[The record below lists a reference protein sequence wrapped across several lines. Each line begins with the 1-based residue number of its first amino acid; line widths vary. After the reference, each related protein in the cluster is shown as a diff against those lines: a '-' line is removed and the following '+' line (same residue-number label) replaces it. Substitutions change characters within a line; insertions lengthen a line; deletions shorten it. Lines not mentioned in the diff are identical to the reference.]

1 MADTIQVKFKVMK
14 DGSLKAVGKDA
25 DRAAA
30 GLDKASNA
38 SANYNRKQ
46 KGVAGAT
53 SNSTKAFS
61 KMSGG
66 ITGGLVPAYA
76 TLAANVFALSA
87 AFGLLSRNDAIGK
100 LNEGLIFTGNAAGKN
115 LTMVADKLKDITD
128 NAISAEAAM
137 RATAVGV
144 SAGFSEGQLES
155 LTKVAKGASLALGRD
170 MGDAMDRLIRGAAKL
185 EPEILDELGIMVR
198 LDDAT
203 KKYADS
209 VNKNVKELTQFERR
223 MAFTNAVI
231 ADGTS
236 KFQDIA
242 KEIEASPYSQLS
254 AAFSDLTK
262 TGVQFLNK
270 FLTPLIS
277 FLANNSTAL
286 ATVILALGAS
296 ISSTLLS
303 SLGEMAAGSAAAAKQ
318 TANLAKVSLNT
329 LKPLDHM
336 AKGFNSLAGK
346 VDLTDKELKK
356 MANSAKL
363 TVNMMNKGNPK
374 LAQAVATRGQLTRA
388 IHLNTM
394 ALNKE
399 AAATAFSMIE
409 THGLSAAY
417 KAHSAVLA
425 QNRLS
430 TAAATVGQ
438 NLYTSAIIRTRGA
451 LFALA
456 TTAKFAGAALLTAMP
471 YLMAF
476 MVIASLIGPLI
487 MGLFSETEDKLS
499 KQLEDNTE
507 RLDKFNDVVA
517 QYGRS
522 INKANNASD
531 AWYRTLK
538 PLAGLFGQI
547 KSLIG
552 DTALAAE
559 TDRIIA
565 NAKARERLIAANKA
579 LSKSQT
585 RPTGNGFA
593 PGVSEIVEVG
603 QAGRQVTATES
614 LSAEDINKIN
624 EAAIAGLAKLIAS
637 TDQMI
642 AQAGKSEAGATVV
655 AEATALMTGQ
665 RNEAQAVLDN
675 LIATEVKSAKSAK
688 IAEES
693 IGRISTAL
701 ENGLKS
707 YENFNEIVAK
717 AAVLGNVS
725 TFGEFAD
732 EIDNVAESVNSLDA
746 ILNSGKGTTAAE
758 ERAKQIVD
766 AYGLIPKVL
775 ASVATAYS
783 TETGKEVP
791 MFETSLQ
798 TVKNFK
804 EALVAYNK
812 DMKALAVERE
822 QFSIIQDIVGS
833 DSIRLGKKALE
844 ISGKAHELGKKR
856 LSLTKKGGED
866 EYAAK
871 MALIQLEKDH
881 LTLIKERFDALSSD
895 AKDSGM
901 GKAASAAIA
910 GQGVRLAAE
919 AGTVGESGTYATEE
933 DRSATIAEAAANQAR
948 GTLKGVAEDMKAL
961 GPEGALMSSV
971 VEGALS
977 METAFATAFAAMGAT
992 GASTADKIQAGLGLA
1007 SAAISALA
1015 NMSAAS
1021 SAAKIKGIDQEIAA
1035 EKARDGTSAA
1045 SVAKLAALEKK
1056 KESAK
1061 RKAFEIDK
1069 KMKMAQTV
1077 IGTAQAVTSMLGSA
1091 PFPFNIA
1098 LAGLVAAMG
1107 AQQLSMISSTSF
1119 QGGGGGAASV
1129 SGATSISAGQRGSSV
1144 DMAKSQS
1151 AGGELSYLRGD
1162 SGMGGPENFR
1172 PTPAFSGYKNRA
1184 AGGFV
1189 VGEQGPEVFMP
1200 EVAGDII
1207 PAGQNMGSNTNVN
1220 FSINAV
1226 DADGVEDLLVR
1237 QRGNIIGMMREA
1249 ANSYG
1254 QDFMEGIDTSVYT
1267 PSSAGARRY

>member
-242 KEIEASPYSQLS
+242 REIEASPYSQLS

-329 LKPLDHM
+329 LKPMDHM
-336 AKGFNSLAGK
+336 AKGFNNLAGK

-409 THGLSAAY
+409 THGLSAAFT
-417 KAHSAVLA
+417 AHSAVLA

-438 NLYTSAIIRTRGA
+438 NGYTSAIIRTRGA

-476 MVIASLIGPLI
+476 MVVASLIGPLI
-487 MGLFSETEDKLS
+487 VGLFSETEDKLS

-585 RPTGNGFA
+585 TNTVSQFQ
-593 PGVSEIVEVG
+593 GVTPIVERS
-603 QAGRQVTATES
+603 QAAKQVAATES
-614 LSAEDINKIN
+614 LSDEDINKIN

-665 RNEAQAVLDN
+665 RILAQKVLDD

-688 IAEES
+688 IAEDS

-746 ILNSGKGTTAAE
+746 ILKDGKGDTAAE

-766 AYGLIPKVL
+766 AYGLIPKAI

-833 DSIRLGKKALE
+833 DSIRLGKMALE

-856 LSLTKKGGED
+856 LSLTKKRGED

-871 MALIQLEKDH
+871 LALIQLEKDH
-881 LTLIKERFDALSSD
+881 LALIKERFDALSSD

-919 AGTVGESGTYATEE
+919 AGTVGESGTYATDE
-933 DRSATIAEAAANQAR
+933 DKSAAIAEAAANQAR

-961 GPEGALMSSV
+961 GPEGGLMSSV
-971 VEGALS
+971 IEGALN
-977 METAFATAFAAMGAT
+977 METAFATAFAAMGAD

-1021 SAAKIKGIDQEIAA
+1021 SAAKIKGIDQEISA

-1207 PAGQNMGSNTNVN
+1207 PAGQSMGSNTNVN